1 MQNVLVTG
9 GAGFIGSNFIY
20 HLLKTE
26 PGIKIVNLDALTYA
40 GSLENLKNLP
50 DPTRHI
56 FVEGDIRNRE
66 MINDLMRQYSIDTV
80 VHFAAESHVDRSIL
94 GPELFLQ
101 TNVMG
106 TFTLLEA
113 ARKFWLEEK
122 AFSADQVR
130 FHHVSTDEVFGSLGP
145 ADPPFSETTPYS
157 PNSPYSASKAGSDHI
172 VRAYA
177 HTYNLPVTITN
188 CSNNYGPHHF
198 PEKLIPLVI
207 LNALAGKDIPVYGDG
222 QQIRDWL
229 FVDDHCEAILL
240 VIKRGVPGETYN
252 IGGNN
257 QPTNLSIV
265 QTICDLLDELHPD
278 QYTPR
283 RNLIKF
289 VTDRP
294 GHDRRYAINIEKIN
308 KILGWKPR
316 HSLEDGLRETIQWY
330 LAHLDWAKAIQEKM
344 DYQKWVSQNY
354 QQREKQA

>member
-1 MQNVLVTG
+1 MQNILVTG
-9 GAGFIGSNFIY
+9 GAGFIGSNFIHY
-20 HLLKTE
+20 LLKEE
-26 PGIKIVNLDALTYA
+26 PDVKVVVLDALTYA

-50 DPTRHI
+50 DPDRYI
-56 FVEGDIRNRE
+56 FVEGDIRDRE
-66 MINDLMRQYSIDTV
+66 MVDGLMRQHSIDTV
-80 VHFAAESHVDRSIL
+80 AHFAAESHVDRSIL

-113 ARKFWLEEK
+113 ARKFWLVENT
-122 AFSADQVR
+122 FPMDQVR
-130 FHHVSTDEVFGSLGP
+130 FHHVSTDEVFGSLNPEDP
-145 ADPPFSETTPYS
+145 AFSETTPYS

-188 CSNNYGPHHF
+188 CSNNYGPRHF
-198 PEKLIPLVI
+198 PEKLFPLVI
-207 LNALAGKDIPVYGDG
+207 LNALAGKDLPVYGDG

-229 FVDDHCEAILL
+229 FVEDHCEAIWS
-240 VIKRGVPGETYN
+240 VIKHGTPGETYN
-252 IGGNN
+252 VGGNN

-265 QTICDLLDELHPD
+265 QTICDLLDELHSD

-283 RNLIKF
+283 RSLIKF

-294 GHDRRYAINIEKIN
+294 GHDRRYAINIEKISST
-308 KILGWKPR
+308 LGWQPR

-330 LAHLDWAKAIQEKM
+330 LSNMDWAKAIQEKM